1 MSMFKG
7 AFSFKKTK
15 PRKFVS
21 KSPLKLPADQ
31 LQRDLGP
38 RCEVI
43 DIRVADQKITFDIEN
58 GDWNTGNDRLSVSSV
73 RGEHDR
79 LGGAESLGGTAS
91 SSSARNLR
99 QQVEVLHEENNMLKV
114 KVDMLLNLVA
124 ESIAEL
130 RLHP

>member
-1 MSMFKG
+1 MPICKD

-15 PRKFVS
+15 PRKLVS
-21 KSPLKLPADQ
+21 KSPLKLPAEQ

-43 DIRVADQKITFDIEN
+43 DIRLADQKIMFDIEN
-58 GDWNTGNDRLSVSSV
+58 GDWNTGNDRLSATSRVQPD
-73 RGEHDR
+73 HLD
-79 LGGAESLGGTAS
+79 GAESLAGTGS

-99 QQVEVLHEENNMLKV
+99 KQVEVLHEENNVLKLKV
-114 KVDMLLNLVA
+114 EMLLNLVA

-130 RLHP
+130 RLNL

>member
-1 MSMFKG
+1 MPICKS

-21 KSPLKLPADQ
+21 KSPLKLPAEQ

-43 DIRVADQKITFDIEN
+43 DIRVADQKVMFDIEN
-58 GDWNTGNDRLSVSSV
+58 GDWNTGNARLFASSRVQQDRL
-73 RGEHDR
+73 D
-79 LGGAESLGGTAS
+79 GAESLGGSGS
-91 SSSARNLR
+91 SSSAHNLR
-99 QQVEVLHEENNMLKV
+99 KQVEVLHEENNVLKLKV
-114 KVDMLLNLVA
+114 EMLLNLVA

-130 RLHP
+130 RLNP